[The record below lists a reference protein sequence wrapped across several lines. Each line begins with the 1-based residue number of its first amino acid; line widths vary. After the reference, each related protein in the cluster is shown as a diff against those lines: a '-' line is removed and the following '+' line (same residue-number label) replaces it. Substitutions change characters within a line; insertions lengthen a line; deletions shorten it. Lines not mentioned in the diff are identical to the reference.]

1 MTKDVLRFFFDY
13 GCLWASDDAT
23 RDRLGNGPLDCVEPA
38 RLVLSDAA
46 LSLIAQLDAAHQAR
60 LNPLYQ
66 PDPSLWS
73 QDLCDRFNANVEK
86 LLGMLRQELGAEYD
100 ILDEQERYVEDPR
113 LDAYLA
119 QEPRLTKMNAF
130 EEQALPPWYF

>member
-1 MTKDVLRFFFDY
+1 MAKDVLEFFFDC
-13 GCLWASDDAT
+13 GCLWAGNDAT
-23 RDRLGNGPLDCVEPA
+23 RHRLGCGPIDCMEPA
-38 RLVLSDAA
+38 RLVLSDATR
-46 LSLIAQLDAAHQAR
+46 SLIEQVDYEHSTY
-60 LNPLYQ
+60 LNPLYP

-86 LLGMLRQELGAEYD
+86 LIGMLRQELGADYD

-119 QEPRLTKMNAF
+119 QEPRLAKMNAF